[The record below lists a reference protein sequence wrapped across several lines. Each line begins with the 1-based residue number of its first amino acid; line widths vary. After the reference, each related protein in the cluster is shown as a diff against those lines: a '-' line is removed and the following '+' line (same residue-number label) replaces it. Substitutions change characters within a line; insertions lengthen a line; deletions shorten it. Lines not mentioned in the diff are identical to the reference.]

1 MKWTVSR
8 AIIIIDGTPS
18 DFYFRRF
25 CYLFEETKNSLVEE
39 AKKRLDIFSI
49 ESCIKE
55 RFSEG
60 EIYCSKRTAIMV
72 NRKKIILP
80 AVYSI
85 TDQQKKIIAKYEKK
99 YGFIVFHVI
108 ETNTKHG
115 LLLTLLHVS
124 QHEFEWE
131 QDRKELKEDKVML
144 CFTVNIDFEDY
155 SEFTWC
161 CFNEVGGGLLLQG

>member
-1 MKWTVSR
+1 MFGGAK
-8 AIIIIDGTPS
+8 I
-18 DFYFRRF
+18 
-25 CYLFEETKNSLVEE
+25 SLVEE

-49 ESCIKE
+49 EGFVKE
-55 RFSEG
+55 GFREG

-72 NRKKIILP
+72 NRKKMILP
-80 AVYSI
+80 AIFSI
-85 TDQQKKIIAKYEKK
+85 TDQQKKIIEKYEKRF
-99 YGFIVFHVI
+99 GFMVFHVI

-131 QDRKELKEDKVML
+131 QDRKELEEDKVML

>member
-1 MKWTVSR
+1 MSR
-8 AIIIIDGTPS
+8 AIIIIDGAPS
-18 DFYFRRF
+18 NVCIGRL
-25 CYLFEETKNSLVEE
+25 CYLCEETKSRMKEE

-49 ESCIKE
+49 EGFVQE
-55 RFSEG
+55 GFREG

-72 NRKKIILP
+72 NRKKMILP
-80 AVYSI
+80 AIFSI

-131 QDRKELKEDKVML
+131 QDRKELEEDKVML